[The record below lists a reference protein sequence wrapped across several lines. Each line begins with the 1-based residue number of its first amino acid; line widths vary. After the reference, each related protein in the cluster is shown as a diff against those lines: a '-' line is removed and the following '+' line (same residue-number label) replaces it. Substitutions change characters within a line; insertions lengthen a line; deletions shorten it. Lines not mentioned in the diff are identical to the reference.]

1 MSDIDD
7 AVKWL
12 RVLAFDKIV
21 PKLEN
26 LTDTEKKI
34 YELSKEDNSV
44 RDIAEKVES
53 NKDEI
58 SSKKKSWYSK
68 GMMESTTVRGGNKR
82 YIRLDSL
89 KKFGLEAPEI
99 DDKGDQDDE

>member
-26 LTDTEKKI
+26 LTEEEKRI
-34 YELSKEDNSV
+34 YELSTEDNSV
-44 RDIAEKVES
+44 RDIADRVRS
-53 NKDEI
+53 SRNTI

-68 GMMESTTVRGGNKR
+68 GMMESIDVSGGNKR

-89 KKFGLEAPEI
+89 EKFGLEAPEI
-99 DDKGDQDDE
+99 DEGDQDDE